1 MIVTINKNIYVNVCI
16 SLVAFSISLLIG
28 YSTYIYTQQSPE
40 ILQKG
45 TKSEYYFSFYNQ
57 RGQKIS
63 ELDGMLKLMTDPFT
77 IYTNYPTQKSSSYS
91 INKYGFRDGHTSDK
105 PYTAIVLGGSAAFG
119 FALDNNDETFSSKMS
134 QSNTKYNVINSA
146 VIGFLSGQ
154 ELSQMVHYLDNFNPS
169 IYIVFD
175 GWNDIYDPY
184 LFAKSWPMSY
194 GPIGFH
200 NVFFMIEDRLADYFQ
215 ITRKDKHLKVGSLEQ
230 IGEPL
235 TEKEYFQK
243 ILTTYITNIGKMRS
257 FANSRGASFLHVFQ
271 PELGNK
277 RILSQSEQQ
286 ILSTWNEKYKYR
298 DSRITEK
305 YRDLIRIAKDS
316 FLEKNIICVDINEE
330 AAFSENSQTLFFDV
344 IHPNELGHEII
355 AKILNQALSDK
366 F

>member
-1 MIVTINKNIYVNVCI
+1 
-16 SLVAFSISLLIG
+16 
-28 YSTYIYTQQSPE
+28 
-40 ILQKG
+40 
-45 TKSEYYFSFYNQ
+45 
-57 RGQKIS
+57 
-63 ELDGMLKLMTDPFT
+63 
-77 IYTNYPTQKSSSYS
+77 
-91 INKYGFRDGHTSDK
+91 
-105 PYTAIVLGGSAAFG
+105 
-119 FALDNNDETFSSKMS
+119 MS
-134 QSNTKYNVINSA
+134 QSNKKYNVINSA

-184 LFAKSWPMSY
+184 LFAKIWPMSY

-200 NVFFMIEDRLADYFQ
+200 NVFFMIENRLADYFQ
-215 ITRKDKHLKVGSLEQ
+215 ITRKDKHLKVASLEQ

-243 ILTTYITNIGKMRS
+243 ILTTYISNIGKMRS

-277 RILSQSEQQ
+277 RILSQSEQE

-316 FLEKNIICVDINEE
+316 FLEKNIIYVDINED